1 MIALQ
6 SNPTLPLMTDSHNT
20 IIDALVYASK
30 SGNGFNF
37 YNDRVELT
45 DVITYKELL
54 DGSYASSL
62 LLKEKLFNNGVS
74 NDSVAIFAE
83 TSADFLRIFLGCQFI
98 KVLACPVSFQ
108 IFSVKHNDYVK
119 RFFEKLLGI
128 GINTFVVPD
137 SYVQFLQ
144 EETKAFADKITVY
157 PYSAVINRDS
167 DIEYD
172 HSTYDGFKQD
182 ESAYIQLT
190 SGSTSLPKALL
201 FSQKNIA
208 TNIKEIHRDGLR
220 LSVYDRSLCWLPF
233 SHSIAMFGF
242 MVGSIYCHRA
252 VDFFSPADFLKNPL
266 MWIELIS
273 RNKITLTC
281 APSFGYQMV
290 LDAYAALDNKDEKQ
304 YDLSSLKSMGIGGD
318 ITKIQLLEN
327 FTECFKPYGFEENMF
342 NPSYGLTETTLA
354 VSHLPVLS
362 DIVTKSVT
370 INGVDKVLVS
380 AGFIHKSFKARILN
394 KEGNP
399 CQPNEIGELWVA
411 GPAVIEKE
419 LSGDSLAIR
428 QMDGI
433 NYLDTGDLVF
443 LDENNYLYITGRKK
457 EIVIVR
463 GKNISLVEIDELVSR
478 EVTLLDDNKETFTK
492 FVSIFID
499 DANFHSDK
507 VVIVVE
513 THDKDKTEL
522 EFSTIKNK
530 LKVLL
535 SIDIELVCVEQGF
548 ISLTSSGKI
557 SREETKQKLLDS
569 YRASRG
575 QNE

>member
-6 SNPTLPLMTDSHNT
+6 SNPALPLITESHNT
-20 IIDALVYASK
+20 IIDALVYAAK

-45 DVITYKELL
+45 DVITYQELL
-54 DGSYASSL
+54 DSSYASSH
-62 LLKEKLFNNGVS
+62 LLKDKLKS
-74 NDSVAIFAE
+74 NTVAIFAD
-83 TSADFLRIFLGCQFI
+83 TSADFLKIFLGCQFI

-119 RFFEKLLGI
+119 RFFDKLLGI
-128 GINTFVVPD
+128 GIDTFVVPD
-137 SYVQFLQ
+137 AYVQFLH

-157 PYSAVINRDS
+157 PYSMFINRDN
-167 DIEYD
+167 DVEYNHD
-172 HSTYDGFKQD
+172 NYEGFKQD

-220 LSVYDRSLCWLPF
+220 LSVTDRSLCWLPF

-242 MVGSIYCHRA
+242 MVGSIYCHRT
-252 VDFFSPADFLKNPL
+252 VDFFSPADFMKNPL
-266 MWIELIS
+266 MWVDLITL
-273 RNKITLTC
+273 NKITLTC
-281 APSFGYQMV
+281 SPSFGYQMV
-290 LDAYAALDNKDEKQ
+290 LDAYAALENKDEKH

-318 ITKIQLLEN
+318 ITKIQLLES
-327 FTECFKPYGFEENMF
+327 FTECFKPYGFKEQMF

-354 VSHLPVLS
+354 VSHLPVQS

-380 AGFIHKSFKARILN
+380 AGFIHKSFHTLILN
-394 KEGNP
+394 REGQP
-399 CQPNEIGELWVA
+399 CKPNEIGELWVS

-419 LSGDSLAIR
+419 LSGESLSI
-428 QMDGI
+428 QEFDGK

-478 EVTLLDDNKETFTK
+478 EIAALNASKDGFIK
-492 FVSIFID
+492 FISIFID
-499 DANFHSDK
+499 DSNFHSDK
-507 VVIVVE
+507 VVVVVE
-513 THDKDKTEL
+513 TENKEKTVR
-522 EFSTIKNK
+522 EFESIKNK

-535 SIDIELVCVEQGF
+535 SIDVELVCVEQGF
-548 ISLTSSGKI
+548 ISLTSSGKTT
-557 SREETKQKLLDS
+557 REETKQKLLDS
-569 YRASRG
+569 YKASRG